1 MAMTPENLAYYLRGF
16 AETASEPPTREQWGV
31 LRHTI
36 LAATTEQAHV
46 FFGGVTPP
54 EIAAL
59 MGSGCKDCSP
69 KGFGPTPPILDTSK
83 LPSVEGG

>member
-1 MAMTPENLAYYLRGF
+1 MTPEHLAYYLRGF

-36 LAATTEQAHV
+36 LSVATEQANI
-46 FFGGVTPP
+46 FFGSNIPP

-59 MGSGCKDCSP
+59 MGKGCKDCTP
-69 KGFGPTPPILDTSK
+69 TGFAPAYPVLDTGKLPPI
-83 LPSVEGG
+83 EGG

>member
-1 MAMTPENLAYYLRGF
+1 MTPENLAYYMRGF

-46 FFGGVTPP
+46 FFGGKTPP
-54 EIAAL
+54 ELEAL
-59 MGSGCKDCSP
+59 LAQGCKDCT
-69 KGFGPTPPILDTSK
+69 PTGTGNGYPVLDTSK

>member
-1 MAMTPENLAYYLRGF
+1 MTPDQLAYYLRGF

-36 LAATTEQAHV
+36 LAATTEHAHV
-46 FFGGVTPP
+46 LFGGNIPP

-59 MGSGCKDCSP
+59 MNKGCKSCSP
-69 KGFGPTPPILDTSK
+69 KGFAPTPPVLDESK
-83 LPSVEGG
+83 LPPIEGC

>member
-1 MAMTPENLAYYLRGF
+1 MTPEHLAYYLRGF

-31 LRHTI
+31 LRHAI

-46 FFGGVTPP
+46 FFGGNIPP

-59 MGSGCKDCSP
+59 MDKGCKDCTPTGS
-69 KGFGPTPPILDTSK
+69 GPAYPVLDTGKLPPI
-83 LPSVEGG
+83 EGG

>member
-1 MAMTPENLAYYLRGF
+1 MTPDQLAYYLRGF
-16 AETASEPPTREQWGV
+16 AETANEPPTREQWGV

-46 FFGGVTPP
+46 FFGGTIPP

-59 MGSGCKDCSP
+59 MDSGCKDCSP
-69 KGFGPTPPILDTSK
+69 KGSGPTPPILDESK
-83 LPSVEGG
+83 LPAIEGG

>member
-1 MAMTPENLAYYLRGF
+1 MTPENLAYYLRGF

-46 FFGGVTPP
+46 FFGGKTPP
-54 EIAAL
+54 ELEAL
-59 MGSGCKDCSP
+59 LAQSCKDCT
-69 KGFGPTPPILDTSK
+69 PTGTGKDHPVLDTSK
-83 LPSVEGG
+83 LPPVEGG

>member
-1 MAMTPENLAYYLRGF
+1 MTPDQLAYYLRGF
-16 AETASEPPTREQWGV
+16 AETANEPPTREQWGV

-46 FFGGVTPP
+46 FFGGTIPP

-59 MGSGCKDCSP
+59 MDSGCKDCTPTGS
-69 KGFGPTPPILDTSK
+69 GPTHPVLDTEK
-83 LPSVEGG
+83 LPSIEGG

>member
-1 MAMTPENLAYYLRGF
+1 MTPENLAYYLRGF

-46 FFGGVTPP
+46 FFGGNIPP

-59 MGSGCKDCSP
+59 MDKGCKDCT
-69 KGFGPTPPILDTSK
+69 PTGTGNGYPVLDTSK

>member
-1 MAMTPENLAYYLRGF
+1 MTPENLAYYLRGF

-36 LAATTEQAHV
+36 LAATTDQAHV
-46 FFGGVTPP
+46 FFGGVMPP

-59 MGSGCKDCSP
+59 MSSGCKDCSP
-69 KGFGPTPPILDTSK
+69 KGSGPTLPVLDTDK
-83 LPSVEGG
+83 LPSIEGG

>member
-1 MAMTPENLAYYLRGF
+1 MTLDQLAYYLRGF

-36 LAATTEQAHV
+36 LAATTEQARV
-46 FFGGVTPP
+46 FFGGNTPP

-59 MGSGCKDCSP
+59 MDKGCKDCTPTGS
-69 KGFGPTPPILDTSK
+69 GPAHPVFDTGKLPPI
-83 LPSVEGG
+83 EGG

>member
-1 MAMTPENLAYYLRGF
+1 MTPDQLAYYLRGF
-16 AETASEPPTREQWGV
+16 AETANEPPTREQWGV

-46 FFGGVTPP
+46 FFGGTMPP

-69 KGFGPTPPILDTSK
+69 KGFAPTPPILDESK
-83 LPSVEGG
+83 LPPIEGG

>member
-1 MAMTPENLAYYLRGF
+1 MTPDQLAYYLRGF

-46 FFGGVTPP
+46 FFGGNIPP

-59 MGSGCKDCSP
+59 MDRGCKDCTPTGS
-69 KGFGPTPPILDTSK
+69 GPVYPVLNTGKLPPI
-83 LPSVEGG
+83 EGG

>member
-1 MAMTPENLAYYLRGF
+1 MTLDQLAYYLRGF

-36 LAATTEQAHV
+36 LAATTEQPHV
-46 FFGGVTPP
+46 FFGGNIPP

-59 MGSGCKDCSP
+59 MDSGCKDCSP
-69 KGFGPTPPILDTSK
+69 KGSGLTLPVLDESK
-83 LPSVEGG
+83 LPPIEGG

>member
-1 MAMTPENLAYYLRGF
+1 MTLDQLAYYLRGF

-46 FFGGVTPP
+46 FFGGKTPP
-54 EIAAL
+54 ELAAIL
-59 MGSGCKDCSP
+59 AQGCKDCT
-69 KGFGPTPPILDTSK
+69 PTGTGKSDPVLDTSK
-83 LPSVEGG
+83 LPPVEGG

>member
-1 MAMTPENLAYYLRGF
+1 MTPEHLAYYLRGF

-36 LAATTEQAHV
+36 LTATTEQAHV
-46 FFGGVTPP
+46 FFGGNIPP

-59 MGSGCKDCSP
+59 MDKGCKDCTPTGS
-69 KGFGPTPPILDTSK
+69 GPTHPVLDTEK
-83 LPSVEGG
+83 LPSIEGG

>member
-1 MAMTPENLAYYLRGF
+1 MTPENLAYYMRGF

-46 FFGGVTPP
+46 FFGGKTPP
-54 EIAAL
+54 ELEAILAQ
-59 MGSGCKDCSP
+59 GCKDCTP
-69 KGFGPTPPILDTSK
+69 TGTGKGDPVLDTSK
-83 LPSVEGG
+83 LPPVEGG